1 MNKLEAKIRIDE
13 LSEEL
18 RMHNHRY
25 YVLDNPIISDFDF
38 DKKLRELQELEIGFP
53 EFLDSN
59 SPTQRVGGSVTK
71 SFESKQHKF
80 PMLSLG
86 NTYSQEEIVDFDTRV
101 RKMLGDQKFTYV
113 CELKYDGAAI
123 SLTYERGELSFALT
137 RGDGVAGDDITNNI
151 KTISSIP
158 LKLQGNNFPD
168 YFEIRGEV
176 FMPLQGFEQLNK
188 TRLDS
193 GLEPFSNPRN
203 SASGSLKMQ
212 DSAVV
217 SSRPLDC
224 YLYGF
229 IAENRLSDS
238 HYDSLE
244 MAKSWGFKVPPY
256 IERCENV
263 DELWAFINTWETQ
276 RKDLPFEID
285 GIVIKVDDL
294 DFQEELGNTAKS
306 PRWAISYKFPAERQS
321 TVLEE
326 VTYQV
331 GRTGAITPVANLKPV
346 ELAGTIVKRA
356 SLHNKQIIE
365 QLDLYLNDTVWVEK
379 GGEIIPKITG
389 VIKEKRSE
397 NAQKVGYIE
406 HCPECATLLIQKEG
420 EANHYCPN
428 EMGCPP
434 QIKGKIEH
442 FISRKAMNIMGIGS
456 ETIDLMFESHLILN
470 YADLYKLTKEDLLP
484 LDRMAE
490 KSVEKI
496 IQGLQESKNVP
507 FERVLFSLGIRFV
520 GSTVAKKL
528 AKEFVS
534 IDALAKQNFEQLIA
548 VDEIGDRI
556 AQSILDFFQDELNQ
570 VNINKLKEFGLQFE
584 RAEKKEEGQNLLEG
598 KSFVVSGVFTLFTRD
613 ELKASIEKF
622 GGKNTSSLSKK
633 TAYLIAGDKMGPSKR
648 EKAEKLG
655 ISIISEEEFKEMIS
669 GGI

>member
-1 MNKLEAKIRIDE
+1 MNKIEAKHRIE
-13 LSEEL
+13 KLSEEL
-18 RMHNHRY
+18 RKHNHRY
-25 YVLDNPIISDFDF
+25 YVLDNPIMSDFDF
-38 DKKLRELQELEIGFP
+38 DKLLKELQVLENEYP
-53 EFLDSN
+53 EFLDAN

-71 SFESKQHKF
+71 SFTSKEHKF

-86 NTYSQEEIVDFDTRV
+86 NTYSQEEIRDFDNRV
-101 RKMLGDQKFTYV
+101 RKMLGDQAYSYV

-123 SLTYERGELSFALT
+123 SLTYINGELAFALT

-158 LKLQGNNFPD
+158 LKLQGDGFPE

-176 FMPLQGFEQLNK
+176 FMPLKGFENMNK
-188 TRLDS
+188 TRVDG

-203 SASGSLKMQ
+203 SASGSLKTQ
-212 DSAVV
+212 DSSIVA
-217 SSRPLDC
+217 SRPLDC
-224 YLYGF
+224 YLYGV
-229 IAENRLSDS
+229 IAAERVSNS
-238 HYDSLE
+238 HFDSLNK
-244 MAKSWGFKVPPY
+244 AKAWGFKVPPF

-263 DELWAFINTWETQ
+263 DELWAFINKWEEG
-276 RKDLPFEID
+276 RHKLPFEID

-306 PRWAISYKFPAERQS
+306 PRWAISYKFPAERQA
-321 TVLEE
+321 TILES
-326 VTYQV
+326 VSYQV
-331 GRTGAITPVANLKPV
+331 GRTGAITPVANLQPV

-365 QLDLYLNDTVWVEK
+365 QLDLYLNDAVWVEK

-389 VIKEKRSE
+389 VIKEKR
-397 NAQKVGYIE
+397 AVDAKMVQYIE
-406 HCPECATLLIQKEG
+406 ECPECETILIQKEG

-442 FISRKAMNIMGIGS
+442 FISRKAMNIMGIGA
-456 ETIDLMFESHLILN
+456 ETIDLMFENSLILN
-470 YADLYKLTKEDLLP
+470 YADLYKLDRESLLP

-490 KSVEKI
+490 KSVDKI
-496 IQGLQESKNVP
+496 LQGLEESKKVP

-528 AKEFVS
+528 AKEVGS
-534 IDALAKQNFEQLIA
+534 IEELAKQNFEQLIA
-548 VDEIGDRI
+548 IDEIGDRI
-556 AQSILDFFQDELNQ
+556 AQSILDFFDDEMNLE
-570 VNINKLKEFGLQFE
+570 NIAVLKAFGLQFE
-584 RAEKKEEGQNLLEG
+584 REEDDVEG
-598 KSFVVSGVFTLFTRD
+598 SDVLNGASFVVSGVFSLFSRD
-613 ELKASIEKF
+613 ELKATIEQY

-633 TAYLIAGDKMGPSKR
+633 TAFLIAGDKMGPSKL

-655 ISIISEEEFKEMIS
+655 IKIISEAEFKAMIE
-669 GGI
+669 